1 MTYLFKTINMKKSIL
16 LLFIFGIIGIANCQT
31 ISTAKPEKE
40 TLAKDN
46 LKKNSAKKDSLKNA
60 KTIVAETQTE
70 KIDTIIVPKG
80 KFKPFKTN
88 AHASYYADKFSGRK
102 SASGVIFYNN
112 KYMAAH
118 KNLPFGTKLRVTNEV
133 NHKTVYVDVVDRGP
147 FVKGRELDLSS
158 RAFREIASNKGAGA
172 VIVTIEV
179 MQK

>member
-1 MTYLFKTINMKKSIL
+1 MTYLFKTINMKKTIL

-31 ISTAKPEKE
+31 IPTTKHEKE
-40 TLAKDN
+40 TAFKEN
-46 LKKNSAKKDSLKNA
+46 LKKIALKKDSLKNT
-60 KTIVAETQTE
+60 KLVVSETQLVI
-70 KIDTIIVPKG
+70 IDTIVVPKG

-102 SASGVIFYNN
+102 SASGVIFYNS

-118 KNLPFGTKLRVTNEV
+118 KKLPFGTKLKVTNER
-133 NHKTVYVDVVDRGP
+133 NGKTVYVDVVDRGP

-158 RAFREIASNKGAGA
+158 RAFREIASRKGDGA
-172 VIVTIEV
+172 VIVTIEI

>member
-1 MTYLFKTINMKKSIL
+1 MTYLFKTIKMKKTIL
-16 LLFIFGIIGIANCQT
+16 LLFIFGIIGIANSQAIPT
-31 ISTAKPEKE
+31 TKHEKE
-40 TLAKDN
+40 VAFKQN
-46 LKKNSAKKDSLKNA
+46 LKKIINKKDSIKNA
-60 KTIVAETQTE
+60 KIKLTELETEYVDTIV
-70 KIDTIIVPKG
+70 VPKG

-102 SASGVIFYNN
+102 SASGIIFYNN

-118 KNLPFGTKLRVTNEV
+118 KKLPFGTKLKVTNEK
-133 NHKTVYVDVVDRGP
+133 NGKTVYVDVVDRGP

-172 VIVTIEV
+172 VIVTIEI

>member
-1 MTYLFKTINMKKSIL
+1 MTYLFKTTIMKKTIL
-16 LLFIFGIIGIANCQT
+16 LLFIFGMFAFANCQNVPT
-31 ISTAKPEKE
+31 KHEKE
-40 TLAKDN
+40 TIFKEN
-46 LKKNSAKKDSLKNA
+46 LKKITSKKDSLKNA
-60 KTIVAETQTE
+60 KTAIVEAEVE
-70 KIDTIIVPKG
+70 VVDTIVVPKG

-102 SASGVIFYNN
+102 SASGIIFYNN

-118 KNLPFGTKLRVTNEV
+118 KKLPFGTKLKVTNEK
-133 NHKTVYVDVVDRGP
+133 NGKTVYVDVVDRGP

-172 VIVTIEV
+172 VIVTIEI